1 MTTASV
7 SPAGV
12 NDGFF
17 DARWRFGFEKAGTIG
32 ACGSTLLCSWYTSPR
47 SSAPNRSADT
57 ANPLNTSAKR
67 KYIVRLIDEFSSA
80 KLEKLC
86 ARDA

>member
-1 MTTASV
+1 MTTASAN
-7 SPAGV
+7 SEGV

-17 DARWRFGFEKAGTIG
+17 RARLRFGFEKAGTIG

-47 SSAPNRSADT
+47 SSAPSRSADT
-57 ANPLNTSAKR
+57 ANPLNTSARR

-80 KLEKLC
+80 KREKLC